1 MTYDSLVNHGDYFS
15 AHYLAEVLPKDLKA
29 KDGLLAR
36 WAEHEA
42 EENKKP
48 ADGPRTLT
56 PRQGLRA
63 LRTPYFADR
72 AFLAERAQAEIDA
85 PEDESGWR
93 THDDPRWIKTV
104 AELHDRVLRALGYT
118 PTPATLTVERAGRT
132 YDIEVAHA
140 EPGLVAIACGWAAEP
155 DAARD
160 PAGPGRL
167 LHPVDIP
174 QGEPLTDADTLVRF
188 LFAADEPPRYVLI
201 LVGGVVVLADR
212 TAWSEGRY
220 LAVSLDSALER
231 RDDRPG
237 GELDTIAALFGADSL
252 RVPET
257 GGTNPLDDLVSKSG
271 KHAVGVSTELRE
283 GLKDSVELIAQ
294 AVLDRLAEPGQAVT
308 AADLDDPR
316 RLARRLTRESLRY
329 LYRILFLLYAEARP
343 ELGILPSDYPEY
355 GAGYGL
361 QRLGDLAVRDL
372 VGPTARDGFHL
383 YQSIDLLTRMV
394 NKGHRPYGTE
404 EEDRAADAADR
415 EAEAAEAAELAALGG
430 DLTEAQLA
438 LRARRFERER
448 RARRS
453 EDVGLRFEPL
463 RSDLFEPGA
472 IRLIGPKVPN
482 PLYDEDDPS
491 AGPEFFDTRLRN
503 ATLHKVLRRL
513 MLTKGRKGERGGF
526 ISYAQ
531 LGINQLGAVYEGL
544 MSYTGFIARET
555 LFEVAKGGD
564 ASKGSWMI
572 PESRANDYPNEVF
585 VQRVN
590 DDTGLTERAEYPP
603 GSFVYRLAGR
613 DRENTASYYTPE
625 SLTQVTVELALKH
638 RLDQNGEVT
647 SAREL
652 LGWKICEPAL
662 GSGAFLNEAINQVA
676 AEYLKRRQ
684 DETGVQIQP
693 DQRLAELQ
701 KVKAYVALHNAYG
714 VDLNATAVE
723 LAEVSLWLN
732 TMHPGMQAP
741 WFGLHLRRG
750 NSLVGAGRKIYD
762 KDALGKGKWLSK
774 KDTLAP
780 KELPFRKGEL
790 PEGAVHHFLLPALGW
805 GAVVGDAKSKKIA
818 EELDKAA
825 VQRMEKWRSGIQR
838 APKTVTQRR
847 RLQGVA
853 RRAEFL
859 WKLVVE
865 RLNQSEREISRE
877 IDVWGAD
884 WLDHP
889 EHAVPKEVV
898 YGDLTRPGTPYWRLK
913 TVMDVW
919 CALWFWPLD
928 RVGELVGPE
937 AVPYDGGGDAGG
949 EEPVSV
955 SESGEAPVVE
965 ASTGPAPG
973 DQLWVKDSLFDDG
986 LPQQL
991 DMGEAASGADAEDKK
1006 PARKKTPAKPKGR
1019 REVIPL
1025 ATLDDWIDFL
1035 ECALGVKDVP
1045 ADSLVADF
1053 GDLEALREYEVK
1065 LDGFMGM
1072 DSPFR
1077 LKARFPWLDTVEDVA
1092 GSEDRDDVGA
1102 DGGMGFFHW
1111 ELQFAHVF
1119 AGEAGGFDVQVG
1131 NPPWVRP
1138 RWEEDVLL
1146 AEFEPWFVLQEKPA
1160 KAEKDRRRAE
1170 LTERDEV
1177 GSYLSVELAANS
1189 GVVAMLGSP
1198 VAYPLLTGTQP
1209 DLYRAFMCQT
1219 WAHAGRAGTVGLVH
1233 PDSHF
1238 SGDKEARLREA
1249 AYKRLRVHG
1258 DFVNAGNRFFP
1269 PPVGRSSHFGV
1280 HVYGPEGEIGFDH
1293 LSWLFSV
1300 DALRLSAQHDG
1311 SGPDPGVRYG
1321 DTWDERAHKKRIIRV
1336 DRATLEQW
1344 QRLTGD
1350 EGQPVEQGR
1359 LLSPV
1364 SVAEG
1369 KAIKALADYPLRL
1382 GALKPPISS
1391 GFHES
1396 GAKKEGLID
1405 YNLPK
1410 EDGSVFRPEKWDDV
1424 ILKGPQLGLANPL
1437 FKQPSQGGG
1446 EVLGLNHLTIPDDA
1460 VPETEYVR
1468 VATPEKYAEKQ
1479 DQWLD
1484 RGGLARLRASE
1495 EAASEARRVL
1505 AEARGVPEDEVDA
1518 DDVDRYFVGRSTRA
1532 YTKFYRVAW
1541 RKMIA
1546 PDTERSLYE
1555 AIIPPGPVHIDGMRS
1570 TYLGDN
1576 RMTALTAGF
1585 WASIP
1590 VDYLLRTTRV
1600 RNLDVTQAGRLPV
1613 PATKHP
1619 LASALLLRTLRL
1631 NCLTRHYAAIWSE
1644 LYDPTWP
1651 GYESWAREWPQL
1663 EPLHD
1668 VGPEWTRN
1676 SALRTER
1683 ARRAA
1688 LVELDAL
1695 VAVWLGVDADS
1706 LVAMYRARFPIMQD
1720 FDAVTWF
1727 DSEGRRIAGDRYTYG
1742 HGQTKA
1748 HYEQLRAHLDG
1759 ERKDP
1764 PDGYTP
1770 PFYKANR
1777 EAEMREAH
1785 AYFSARLQKAF
1796 DLGNWTP
1803 PST

>member
-36 WAEHEA
+36 WCEHEA
-42 EENKKP
+42 EEGRKP
-48 ADGPRTLT
+48 ADEPRTLT

-72 AFLAERAQAEIDA
+72 AFLAERAQAEVDA
-85 PEDESGWR
+85 PEEESGRR
-93 THDDPRWIKTV
+93 TYDDARWTKTV
-104 AELHDRVLRALGYT
+104 ADLHDQVLRALGYT
-118 PTPATLTVERAGRT
+118 PAPAALTVERAGRT
-132 YDIEVAHA
+132 HDVEVAHA

-167 LHPVDIP
+167 LHPVDVQ
-174 QGEPLTDADTLVRF
+174 QGEPITDADALVRL
-188 LFAADEPPRYVLI
+188 LFAADEPPRYALV

-271 KHAVGVSTELRE
+271 KHAVGVSTDLRE
-283 GLKDSVELIAQ
+283 GLKDSVELIAR
-294 AVLDRLAEPGQAVT
+294 AVLDRLSEQGVS
-308 AADLDDPR
+308 AADLDDPQ

-404 EEDRAADAADR
+404 SEDRATEAADR
-415 EAEAAEAAELAALGG
+415 EAEATEAAELTASSSEN
-430 DLTEAQLA
+430 LTESQLT
-438 LRARRFERER
+438 LRARRFEQAR

-482 PLYDEDDPS
+482 PAHDEDDPS

-503 ATLHKVLRRL
+503 ATLYKVLRGL

-526 ISYAQ
+526 ISYAK
-531 LGINQLGAVYEGL
+531 LGISQLGAVYEGL
-544 MSYTGFIARET
+544 MSYTGFIADET

-564 ASKGSWMI
+564 PAKGSWMI
-572 PESRANDYPNEVF
+572 PESRANDYPSEVF
-585 VQRVN
+585 VQRES
-590 DDTGLTERAEYPP
+590 DETGLTERAEYPP

-613 DRENTASYYTPE
+613 DRENTASYYTPD

-638 RLDQNGEVT
+638 RLDQNGET

-662 GSGAFLNEAINQVA
+662 GSGAFLNEAVNQVA

-684 DETGVQIQP
+684 AETGVEIDP
-693 DQRLAELQ
+693 DHRAVELQ

-750 NSLVGAGRKIYD
+750 NSLIGAGRKIYG

-780 KELPFRKGEL
+780 TELPFREGEL

-865 RLNQSEREISRE
+865 RLSQSEREISRE

-898 YGDLTRPGTPYWRLK
+898 YDDLTRPGTPYWRLK

-928 RVGELVGPE
+928 RVAELDGAGVAPHGEGEGDDAGAGAGAEEQPSAE
-937 AVPYDGGGDAGG
+937 AVA
-949 EEPVSV
+949 EV
-955 SESGEAPVVE
+955 A
-965 ASTGPAPG
+965 GPAPG
-973 DQLWVKDSLFDDG
+973 DQTWVEGSLFDDG

-991 DMGEAASGADAEDKK
+991 VMEAGTGAEKK
-1006 PARKKTPAKPKGR
+1006 PTRKRSEGRPKGR

-1035 ECALGVKDVP
+1035 ECALGTKDVP
-1045 ADSLVADF
+1045 ADSLVAEFANLD
-1053 GDLEALREYEVK
+1053 ALRDFEVN
-1065 LDGFMGM
+1065 LDGFMAM

-1092 GSEDRDDVGA
+1092 GSEDRDDAGA

-1119 AGEAGGFDVQVG
+1119 AGEAGGFDLQVG

-1146 AEFEPWFVLQEKPA
+1146 AEFEPWFVLQDKPA

-1170 LTERDEV
+1170 LTERAEV
-1177 GSYLSVELAANS
+1177 GSYLSAELASNT

-1219 WAHAGRAGTVGLVH
+1219 WAHAGGDGTIGLVH

-1280 HVYGPEGEIGFDH
+1280 HVYGPEGEIGFNH

-1321 DTWDERAHKKRIIRV
+1321 DTWDERPHKKRVIRV

-1350 EGQPVEQGR
+1350 EGQPAEQGR

-1364 SVAEG
+1364 SMAEG

-1382 GALKPPISS
+1382 GALNPQIAR
-1391 GFHES
+1391 GFDES
-1396 GAKKEGLID
+1396 GAKKDGLID

-1410 EDGSVFRPEKWDDV
+1410 EGGSVFRPEKWDDV
-1424 ILKGPQLGLANPL
+1424 ILKGPQLGLANPM

-1446 EVLGLNHLTIPDDA
+1446 EVLGLNHLLIPDDA

-1468 VATPEKYAEKQ
+1468 VATPERYAEKQ

-1495 EAASEARRVL
+1495 EAAAEARRAL
-1505 AEARGVPEDEVDA
+1505 AEARKVPEDEIAA
-1518 DDVDRYFVGRSTRA
+1518 DEIDRYFVGRSTGP
-1532 YTKFYRVAW
+1532 YTKFYRAAW
-1541 RKMIA
+1541 REFIA
-1546 PDTERSLYE
+1546 PDTERSLYA
-1555 AIIPPGPVHIDGMRS
+1555 AIVPPGAAHIHAVRS
-1570 TYLGDN
+1570 AYLGDN
-1576 RMTALTAGF
+1576 RLTALTAGF
-1585 WASIP
+1585 WAAIP
-1590 VDYLLRTTRV
+1590 VDYLLRTTRL
-1600 RNLDVTQAGRLPV
+1600 RHLDVAPAGRMPV
-1613 PATKHP
+1613 PDAEHP
-1619 LASALLLRTLRL
+1619 LAPALLLRTLRL
-1631 NCLTRHYAAIWSE
+1631 NCLTKHYATLWSE

-1651 GYESWAREWPQL
+1651 GYEAWARDWPQL
-1663 EPLHD
+1663 EPLHE
-1668 VGPEWTRN
+1668 VGPEWTRA

-1695 VAVWLGVDADS
+1695 VAVWLGVDADA
-1706 LVAMYRARFPIMQD
+1706 LVAMYKARFPIMQD
-1720 FDAVTWF
+1720 FDSVTWF
-1727 DSEGRRIAGDRYTYG
+1727 DAEGRRIAGDRYTYG
-1742 HGQTKA
+1742 HDQTKE
-1748 HYEQLRAHLDG
+1748 HYAQLRAHLDG

-1770 PFYKANR
+1770 FFYKANR
-1777 EAEMREAH
+1777 ETEMREAH
-1785 AYFSARLQKAF
+1785 AYFSARLQKAI
-1796 DLGNWTP
+1796 DRGRWTP

>member
-48 ADGPRTLT
+48 ADEPRVLT

-72 AFLAERAQAEIDA
+72 AFFAERAQAEVDA
-85 PEDESGWR
+85 PEEESGWR
-93 THDDPRWIKTV
+93 THDDARWTKTV
-104 AELHDRVLRALGYT
+104 SDLHDRVLRAFGYT
-118 PTPATLTVERAGRT
+118 PAPVTLTVERAGRT
-132 YDIEVAHA
+132 HDIEVAHA

-167 LHPVDIP
+167 LHPVDLQ
-174 QGEPLTDADTLVRF
+174 QGEPITDADALVRF
-188 LFAADEPPRYVLI
+188 LFAADEPPRYILV

-294 AVLDRLAEPGQAVT
+294 AVLKRLSEKGVT
-308 AADLDDPR
+308 AADLDDPQS
-316 RLARRLTRESLRY
+316 LARRLTRESLRY
-329 LYRILFLLYAEARP
+329 LYRVLFLLYAEARP

-404 EEDRAADAADR
+404 PEDRAAAEADR
-415 EAEAAEAAELAALGG
+415 AAEEAEAAEVAAAGE

-438 LRARRFERER
+438 LRARRFERAR

-482 PLYDEDDPS
+482 PAYDEDDLS

-531 LGINQLGAVYEGL
+531 LGIIQLGAVYEGL
-544 MSYTGFIARET
+544 MSYTGFIAKDR

-564 ASKGSWMI
+564 PSKGSWMI
-572 PESRANDYPNEVF
+572 PESRVNDYPSEVF
-585 VQRVN
+585 VQREN
-590 DDTGLTERAEYPP
+590 DETGLTERAEYPP

-638 RLDQNGEVT
+638 RLNDDT

-652 LGWKICEPAL
+652 LEWKICEPAL
-662 GSGAFLNEAINQVA
+662 GSGAFLNAAIDQVA

-684 DETGVQIQP
+684 AETGVPIDP
-693 DQRLAELQ
+693 DQRAVELQ

-750 NSLVGAGRKIYD
+750 NSLVGAGRKIYH

-780 KELPFRKGEL
+780 KDLPFRNGEL

-825 VQRMEKWRSGIQR
+825 VQRMEKWRSGVQR
-838 APKTVTQRR
+838 APKTITQRR

-865 RLNQSEREISRE
+865 RLRQSEREISRE

-884 WLDHP
+884 WIEHP

-928 RVGELVGPE
+928 RVAELDGSGLGLGSE
-937 AVPYDGGGDAGG
+937 AQSYGDEGDAG
-949 EEPVSV
+949 E
-955 SESGEAPVVE
+955 VE
-965 ASTGPAPG
+965 RADGPAPG
-973 DQLWVKDSLFDDG
+973 DQLWVEEGLFADG

-991 DMGEAASGADAEDKK
+991 EMGDDPDEGPDADAGTGAGSEETK
-1006 PARKKTPAKPKGR
+1006 PARKKSAGKDKRR

-1035 ECALGVKDVP
+1035 ECALGAKDVP
-1045 ADSLVADF
+1045 AGSLVAGFENLD
-1053 GDLEALREYEVK
+1053 ALRDFEVN

-1092 GSEDRDDVGA
+1092 GSEDRDDAGA

-1119 AGEAGGFDVQVG
+1119 AGEAGGFDLQVG

-1138 RWEEDVLL
+1138 EWKEDPVL
-1146 AEFEPWFVLQEKPA
+1146 AERDPWFMLTEKPSA
-1160 KAEKDRRRAE
+1160 AVRKARVAE
-1170 LTERDEV
+1170 LFKGDEARA
-1177 GSYLSVELAANS
+1177 YFLNELVTIM
-1189 GVVAMLGSP
+1189 GVSSQLGSP
-1198 VAYPLLTGTQP
+1198 VIYPVLGGTRP
-1209 DLYRAFMCQT
+1209 DLYRAFMCQAWT
-1219 WAHAGRAGTVGLVH
+1219 HAGRNGTVGLIH
-1233 PDSHF
+1233 PDTHF
-1238 SGDKEARLREA
+1238 SGDKDGLLREA
-1249 AYKRLRVHG
+1249 AYRRLRVHG
-1258 DFVNAGNRFFP
+1258 DFSNASNRFFP
-1269 PPVGRSSHFGV
+1269 PPVGHASHFGV
-1280 HVYGPEGEIGFDH
+1280 HVYGPEREIGFDH

-1311 SGPDPGVRYG
+1311 AGPDPVVRYG
-1321 DTWDERAHKKRIIRV
+1321 DTWDERPHKKRILRV
-1336 DRATLEQW
+1336 DQEMLAQW

-1350 EGQPVEQGR
+1350 EDQLVEQAR

-1364 SVAEG
+1364 SVAEAE
-1369 KAIKALADYPLRL
+1369 AIRALAEYPVRL
-1382 GALKPPISS
+1382 GSLKPPISS
-1391 GFHES
+1391 GYNETL
-1396 GAKKEGLID
+1396 AKRDGLID
-1405 YNLPK
+1405 YNLPND
-1410 EDGSVFRPEKWDDV
+1410 DGSPFRPVKWEDV
-1424 ILKGPQLGLANPL
+1424 ILKGPQVSLANPL
-1437 FKQPSQGGG
+1437 FKQPSQGSGDA
-1446 EVLGLNHLTIPDDA
+1446 LGLNHLEIPDDA

-1468 VATPEKYAEKQ
+1468 VATPERYAEKQ

-1484 RGGLARLRASE
+1484 KGGLARLRVSE
-1495 EAASEARRVL
+1495 EAVAEARRVL
-1505 AEARGVPEDEVDA
+1505 AQARDVPESEVTA
-1518 DDVDRYFVGRSTRA
+1518 DDVDEYFVRRSTQA

-1555 AIIPPGPVHIDGMRS
+1555 AIIPPGPAHIDGMRS

-1600 RNLDVTQAGRLPV
+1600 RNLDVKQAGRLPI
-1613 PATKHP
+1613 PSAKHP
-1619 LASALLLRTLRL
+1619 LVSALLLRTLRL
-1631 NCLTRHYAAIWSE
+1631 NCLTKHYAELWAD

-1663 EPLHD
+1663 EPLHE
-1668 VGPEWTRN
+1668 VGPEWTRAT
-1676 SALRTER
+1676 ALRTER
-1683 ARRAA
+1683 GRRAA

-1695 VAVWLGVDADS
+1695 VAVWLGVDADA
-1706 LVAMYRARFPIMQD
+1706 LVAMYKARFPIMQD
-1720 FDAVTWF
+1720 FDAVTWC
-1727 DSEGRRIAGDRYTYG
+1727 DAEGRRIAGSRHTYG
-1742 HGQTKA
+1742 HGQTKD
-1748 HYEQLRAHLDG
+1748 HFEQLCAHLDG

-1785 AYFSARLQKAF
+1785 AYFSARLQEAT
-1796 DLGNWTP
+1796 DRGTWAP

>member
-36 WAEHEA
+36 WAAHEA
-42 EENKKP
+42 EESGKP
-48 ADGPRTLT
+48 ADEPRVLT

-72 AFLAERAQAEIDA
+72 AFLAERAQEEVDA
-85 PEDESGWR
+85 PDEESGRR
-93 THDDPRWIKTV
+93 TYDEPRWTKTV
-104 AELHDRVLRALGYT
+104 ADLHDRVLRALGYT
-118 PTPATLTVERAGRT
+118 PAPATLTVERAGRT
-132 YDIEVAHA
+132 HDIPVAHA
-140 EPGLVAIACGWAAEP
+140 EPGLVALACGWAAEP

-174 QGEPLTDADTLVRF
+174 QGEQITDADTLVRF

-237 GELDTIAALFGADSL
+237 GELDTVAALFGADSL
-252 RVPET
+252 RAPET
-257 GGTNPLDDLVSKSG
+257 GGTNPLDDLVSKSAQ
-271 KHAVGVSTELRE
+271 HAVGVSTELRE

-294 AVLDRLAEPGQAVT
+294 AVLDRLAEQGVT
-308 AADLDDPR
+308 PADLDDPQ

-361 QRLGDLAVRDL
+361 QRLGDLAVRAL

-383 YQSIDLLTRMV
+383 YQSVDLLTRMV

-404 EEDRAADAADR
+404 PEDRAERDTDSVAA
-415 EAEAAEAAELAALGG
+415 AAEAAEPTAAGE
-430 DLTEAQLA
+430 DPSQARLA
-438 LRARRFERER
+438 LRARRFEQAR

-482 PLYDEDDPS
+482 PLHDEDDP
-491 AGPEFFDTRLRN
+491 ATGPEHFDTRLRN

-513 MLTKGRKGERGGF
+513 MLTRGRKGERGGF

-544 MSYTGFIARET
+544 MSYTGFIADET

-564 ASKGSWMI
+564 PAKGSWMI
-572 PESRANDYPNEVF
+572 PESRANDYPSEVF
-585 VQRVN
+585 VQRRN
-590 DDTGLTERAEYPP
+590 EETGLTERAEYPP

-638 RLDQNGEVT
+638 RLDQNGGVT

-652 LGWKICEPAL
+652 LGWRICEPAL
-662 GSGAFLNEAINQVA
+662 GSGAFLNEAVNQVA
-676 AEYLKRRQ
+676 AEYLRRREA
-684 DETGVQIQP
+684 ETGVEIAP
-693 DQRLAELQ
+693 DQRAVELQ
-701 KVKAYVALHNAYG
+701 KAKAYVALHNAYG

-732 TMHPGMQAP
+732 TMHPGMRAP

-750 NSLVGAGRKIYD
+750 NSLVGAGRRIYD

-780 KELPFRKGEL
+780 KELPFREGPL
-790 PEGAVHHFLLPALGW
+790 PEGSVHHFLLPALGW
-805 GAVVGDAKSKKIA
+805 GAVVADAKSKKIA

-825 VQRMEKWRSGIQR
+825 VQRMEKWRSGILR
-838 APKTVTQRR
+838 APRTLTQRR

-859 WKLVVE
+859 WKLVIE
-865 RLNQSEREISRE
+865 RLKQSEKEISRE

-884 WLDHP
+884 WIEHP
-889 EHAVPKEVV
+889 EQAVPKEVV

-928 RVGELVGPE
+928 RVGEL
-937 AVPYDGGGDAGG
+937 DGSQVVSYGDGEGGDAGAG
-949 EEPVSV
+949 QPS
-955 SESGEAPVVE
+955 VE
-965 ASTGPAPG
+965 ATAEPSGPAPG
-973 DQLWVKDSLFDDG
+973 DQAWVEESLFDDG

-991 DMGEAASGADAEDKK
+991 EMEDTGSSSASGEKK
-1006 PARKKTPAKPKGR
+1006 PARKRSAARPKGR

-1035 ECALGVKDVP
+1035 ECALGTKDVP
-1045 ADSLVADF
+1045 ADSLVAEFPSLD
-1053 GDLEALREYEVK
+1053 ALRDYEVE
-1065 LDGFMGM
+1065 LDAFMVT

-1092 GSEDRDDVGA
+1092 GSEDRDDAGA
-1102 DGGMGFFHW
+1102 GGGMGFFHW
-1111 ELQFAHVF
+1111 ELHFAHVF
-1119 AGEAGGFDVQVG
+1119 AGEAGGFDLQVG

-1160 KAEKDRRRAE
+1160 KAEKDRRRSE
-1170 LTERDEV
+1170 LTERTEV
-1177 GSYLSVELAANS
+1177 GTFLSAELASNA

-1198 VAYPLLTGTQP
+1198 VVYPFLTGTQP

-1219 WAHAGRAGTVGLVH
+1219 WSHAGIAGTVGLVH

-1238 SGDKEARLREA
+1238 SGDKEARLRQA

-1280 HVYGPEGEIGFDH
+1280 HIYGPVGEIGFDH

-1321 DTWDERAHKKRIIRV
+1321 DTWDERPHKKRIIRV
-1336 DRATLEQW
+1336 TRATLEQW

-1382 GALKPPISS
+1382 GALDPQISS

-1405 YNLPK
+1405 YNLPR
-1410 EDGSVFRPEKWDDV
+1410 EDGPVFRPARWDDV
-1424 ILKGPQLGLANPL
+1424 ILKGPHIGLANPL

-1446 EVLGLNHLTIPDDA
+1446 EVLGLNHLVIPDDA

-1468 VATPEKYAEKQ
+1468 VTTPEKYAERQ

-1484 RGGLARLRASE
+1484 KAGLARLRASTD
-1495 EAASEARRVL
+1495 AVAEARRVL
-1505 AEARGVPEDEVDA
+1505 SEAQEVPEDEVGA
-1518 DDVDRYFVGRSTRA
+1518 DDVDRYFVRRSTRA
-1532 YTKFYRVAW
+1532 YTKFYRLAW

-1555 AIIPPGPVHIDGMRS
+1555 AIIPPGPAHIDGMRS
-1570 TYLGDN
+1570 THLDDS

-1600 RNLDVTQAGRLPV
+1600 RNLDVSQAGRLPI
-1613 PATKHP
+1613 PSEKHP
-1619 LASALLLRTLRL
+1619 LAPALLLRTLRL
-1631 NCLTRHYAAIWSE
+1631 NCLTKHYAALWSE
-1644 LYDPTWP
+1644 LYDPTWS
-1651 GYESWAREWPQL
+1651 GYEGWARDWPKL
-1663 EPLHD
+1663 EPLHE

-1683 ARRAA
+1683 VRRAA
-1688 LVELDAL
+1688 LVEIDAL
-1695 VAVWLGVDADS
+1695 VAVWLGVDADA
-1706 LVAMYRARFPIMQD
+1706 LVAMYKARFPIMQD

-1742 HGQTKA
+1742 HGQTKE
-1748 HYEQLRAHLDG
+1748 HYEQLRAYLDG
-1759 ERKDP
+1759 QRQDP

-1785 AYFSARLQKAF
+1785 AYFSARLQEAIDRGK
-1796 DLGNWTP
+1796 WTP

>member
-29 KDGLLAR
+29 KDRLLAR
-36 WAEHEA
+36 WAEREA

-48 ADGPRTLT
+48 ADEPRILT

-63 LRTPYFADR
+63 LRTPYFANR
-72 AFLAERAQAEIDA
+72 AFLAERAQAEVDA
-85 PEDESGWR
+85 PEEESGWR
-93 THDDPRWIKTV
+93 THDDARWTKTV
-104 AELHDRVLRALGYT
+104 EDVHDRVLRALGYT
-118 PTPATLTVERAGRT
+118 PAPATLTVERAGRT

-167 LHPVDIP
+167 LHPVDIQ
-174 QGEPLTDADTLVRF
+174 QGDPLTDADALVRF
-188 LFAADEPPRYVLI
+188 LFATDEPPRYVLV

-294 AVLDRLAEPGQAVT
+294 AVLKRLSEQGVT
-308 AADLDDPR
+308 PAHLDDPQ

-372 VGPTARDGFHL
+372 VGSTARDGFHL
-383 YQSIDLLTRMV
+383 YQSIDLLTHMV
-394 NKGHRPYGTE
+394 NKGHRPHGTE
-404 EEDRAADAADR
+404 EEDREAETADR
-415 EAEAAEAAELAALGG
+415 AAEQAEAAELAATGT
-430 DLTEAQLA
+430 DLTEAQLW

-472 IRLIGPKVPN
+472 IILIGPKVPN
-482 PLYDEDDPS
+482 PQYDEDDPS

-503 ATLHKVLRRL
+503 ATLYKVLRRL

-526 ISYAQ
+526 ISYAK
-531 LGINQLGAVYEGL
+531 LGISQLGAVYEGL
-544 MSYTGFIARET
+544 MSYTGFIAKET

-564 ASKGSWMI
+564 PSKGSWMI
-572 PESRANDYPNEVF
+572 PESRANDYPSEAF
-585 VQRVN
+585 VQREN
-590 DDTGLTERAEYPP
+590 DETGLTERAEYPP

-613 DRENTASYYTPE
+613 DRENTASYYTPD

-638 RLDQNGEVT
+638 RLDATT
-647 SAREL
+647 SAKEL
-652 LGWKICEPAL
+652 LEWKICEPAL

-676 AEYLKRRQ
+676 VEYLKRRQ
-684 DETGVQIQP
+684 HETGVEIDP
-693 DQRLAELQ
+693 DQRTVELQ

-750 NSLVGAGRKIYD
+750 NSLIGAGRRIYD

-780 KELPFRKGEL
+780 KKLPFRDGEL

-859 WKLVVE
+859 WGLVVE
-865 RLNQSEREISRE
+865 RLKQSEKEISRE

-889 EHAVPKEVV
+889 ERAVPKEVV

-928 RVGELVGPE
+928 RVEELAGPGIGSSMS
-937 AVPYDGGGDAGG
+937 YGDGGDAGA
-949 EEPVSV
+949 EESPSV
-955 SESGEAPVVE
+955 EMEVAAEV
-965 ASTGPAPG
+965 AGPAPG
-973 DQLWVKDSLFDDG
+973 DQTWVKDSLFDDG

-991 DMGEAASGADAEDKK
+991 EMGEETA
-1006 PARKKTPAKPKGR
+1006 PATGTGTGRKSPRKKAAGR

-1035 ECALGVKDVP
+1035 ECALGAKDVP
-1045 ADSLVADF
+1045 AGSLVAEF
-1053 GDLEALREYEVK
+1053 ANLGALRDFEVN

-1092 GSEDRDDVGA
+1092 GSEDRDDAGA
-1102 DGGMGFFHW
+1102 DEGMGFFHW

-1119 AGEAGGFDVQVG
+1119 AGAAGGFDLQVG

-1138 RWEEDVLL
+1138 EWKEDPVL
-1146 AEFEPWFVLQEKPA
+1146 AERDPWFMLTEKPSA
-1160 KAEKDRRRAE
+1160 AVRKVRVAE
-1170 LTERDEV
+1170 LFKGAEARA
-1177 GSYLSVELAANS
+1177 YFLNELVAIM
-1189 GVVAMLGSP
+1189 GVSSQLGSSVVYP
-1198 VAYPLLTGTQP
+1198 VLGGTRP

-1219 WAHAGRAGTVGLVH
+1219 WTHAGRDGTVGLIH
-1233 PDSHF
+1233 PDTHF
-1238 SGDKEARLREA
+1238 SGDKDGLLRAA

-1269 PPVGRSSHFGV
+1269 PPVGRSSHFGL
-1280 HVYGPEGEIGFDH
+1280 HIYGAEGEIGFDH

-1321 DTWDERAHKKRIIRV
+1321 DTWDERPHLKRIIRV
-1336 DRATLEQW
+1336 DRETLAQW

-1350 EGQPVEQGR
+1350 EDQPVEQGR

-1369 KAIKALADYPLRL
+1369 EAIRALADYPARL
-1382 GALKPPISS
+1382 GPLKPPISS
-1391 GFHES
+1391 GYNETL
-1396 GAKKEGLID
+1396 AKRDGLID
-1405 YNLPK
+1405 YNLPR
-1410 EDGSVFRPEKWDDV
+1410 EDGSLFRPERWDDV

-1446 EVLGLNHLTIPDDA
+1446 EVLGLNHLVIPDDA

-1479 DQWLD
+1479 DRWLD
-1484 RGGLARLRASE
+1484 RGGLAGLRASE
-1495 EAASEARRVL
+1495 EAATEAQRVL
-1505 AEARGVPEDEVDA
+1505 AGARGVPEDEIGG

-1555 AIIPPGPVHIDGMRS
+1555 AIIPPGPAHIDGMRS

-1576 RMTALTAGF
+1576 RLTALTAGF
-1585 WASIP
+1585 WASVP
-1590 VDYLLRTTRV
+1590 VDYLLRTTSV
-1600 RNLDVTQAGRLPV
+1600 ANLDVSQAGRLPIPV
-1613 PATKHP
+1613 APHP
-1619 LASALLLRTLRL
+1619 LASAMLLRILRL
-1631 NCLTRHYAAIWSE
+1631 NCLTSAYAPLWSE
-1644 LYDPTWP
+1644 LYDPTWTA
-1651 GYESWAREWPQL
+1651 YEPWACEWPQL
-1663 EPLHD
+1663 QPLHE
-1668 VGPEWTRN
+1668 VGPQWTRETP
-1676 SALRTER
+1676 LRTER

-1706 LVAMYRARFPIMQD
+1706 LAAMYKARFPIMQD

-1727 DSEGRRIAGDRYTYG
+1727 DAEERRIAGNRYTYG
-1742 HGQTKA
+1742 HGQTKD
-1748 HYEQLRAHLDG
+1748 HYEQLLAHLDG

-1777 EAEMREAH
+1777 ETEMREAH
-1785 AYFSARLQKAF
+1785 AYFSARLQEAIDK
-1796 DLGNWTP
+1796 GTWTP

>member
-36 WAEHEA
+36 WADHEA

-48 ADGPRTLT
+48 ADEPRILT

-63 LRTPYFADR
+63 LRVPYFADR
-72 AFLAERAQAEIDA
+72 AFLAERAQAELDVS
-85 PEDESGWR
+85 EGESGWR
-93 THDDPRWIKTV
+93 THGDPRWTKTV
-104 AELHDRVLRALGYT
+104 ADLHDRVLRALGYT
-118 PTPATLTVERAGRT
+118 PAPVTLTVERAGRT
-132 YDIEVAHA
+132 YDVEVAHA
-140 EPGLVAIACGWAAEP
+140 EPGLVALTCGWAAEP

-167 LHPVDIP
+167 LHPVDLP
-174 QGEPLTDADTLVRF
+174 QGETITDADALVRF
-188 LFAADEPPRYVLI
+188 LFAADEPPRYILI

-257 GGTNPLDDLVSKSG
+257 GGTNPLDDLVSKSA
-271 KHAVGVSTELRE
+271 KHAVGVSSELRE

-294 AVLDRLAEPGQAVT
+294 AVLDRLAEQGVT
-308 AADLDDPR
+308 PADLDDPQ

-361 QRLGDLAVRDL
+361 QRLGDLAVRSL

-394 NKGHRPYGTE
+394 NQGHRPYGTE
-404 EEDRAADAADR
+404 PEDRAAEEADR
-415 EAEAAEAAELAALGG
+415 AAQAAEAAELAASG
-430 DLTEAQLA
+430 DLTEAQLS

-482 PLYDEDDPS
+482 PAYDEDDAS
-491 AGPEFFDTRLRN
+491 AGPEYFDTRLRN

-513 MLTKGRKGERGGF
+513 MLTRGRKGERGGF

-544 MSYTGFIARET
+544 MSYTGFIADET

-564 ASKGSWMI
+564 PAKGSWMI
-572 PESRANDYPNEVF
+572 PESRAGDYPSEVF
-585 VQRVN
+585 VQRQN
-590 DDTGLTERAEYPP
+590 DETGLTERAEYPP

-647 SAREL
+647 SARQL
-652 LGWKICEPAL
+652 LEWKICEPAL
-662 GSGAFLNEAINQVA
+662 GSGAFLNEAVNQVA
-676 AEYLKRRQ
+676 AEYLKRREA
-684 DETGVQIQP
+684 ETGVEIAP
-693 DQRLAELQ
+693 DQRAVELQ
-701 KVKAYVALHNAYG
+701 KAKAYVALHNAYG

-732 TMHPGMQAP
+732 TMHPGMRAP

-750 NSLVGAGRKIYD
+750 NSLIGAGRKIYD

-780 KELPFRKGEL
+780 KDLPFRDGRL

-805 GAVVGDAKSKKIA
+805 GAVVADAKSKKIA

-825 VQRMEKWRSGIQR
+825 VQRMEKWRSGILR

-859 WKLVVE
+859 WKLVIE
-865 RLNQSEREISRE
+865 RLKQSEREISRE

-884 WLDHP
+884 WLVHP
-889 EHAVPKEVV
+889 EQAVPKEVV

-928 RVGELVGPE
+928 RVGELDGSEV
-937 AVPYDGGGDAGG
+937 VSYDGDGDAV
-949 EEPVSV
+949 EPSA
-955 SESGEAPVVE
+955 EAAVE
-965 ASTGPAPG
+965 TSGPAPG
-973 DQLWVKDSLFDDG
+973 DQTWVKESLFDDG
-986 LPQQL
+986 LPRQL
-991 DMGEAASGADAEDKK
+991 EMEDAGASSSSREAGEKK
-1006 PARKKTPAKPKGR
+1006 PARKRTTARPKR

-1035 ECALGVKDVP
+1035 ECALGAKDVP

-1053 GDLEALREYEVK
+1053 PSLEALRGYEVE
-1065 LDGFMGM
+1065 LDAFMGM

-1092 GSEDRDDVGA
+1092 GSEDRDDAGA

-1119 AGEAGGFDVQVG
+1119 AGEAGGFDLQVG

-1138 RWEEDVLL
+1138 EWKEDPVL
-1146 AEFEPWFVLQEKPA
+1146 AERDPWFALTEKPSA
-1160 KAEKDRRRAE
+1160 AVRKARVAE
-1170 LTERDEV
+1170 LFKDAESRA
-1177 GSYLSVELAANS
+1177 YFLNELVAIM
-1189 GVVAMLGSP
+1189 GVSSQLGSP
-1198 VAYPLLTGTQP
+1198 VVYPVLGGTRP

-1219 WAHAGRAGTVGLVH
+1219 WAHAGRHGTIGLVH
-1233 PDSHF
+1233 PDTHF
-1238 SGDKEARLREA
+1238 SGDKDGPLRAA

-1269 PPVGRSSHFGV
+1269 PPVGRSSHFGL
-1280 HVYGPEGEIGFDH
+1280 HIYGAEGRSASTTSRG
-1293 LSWLFSV
+1293 SSPWTRCGS
-1300 DALRLSAQHDG
+1300 RLSTMARGRTRVSGTGTPGTSGRTRSGSSGLIGRRWSSG
-1311 SGPDPGVRYG
+1311 SG
-1321 DTWDERAHKKRIIRV
+1321 
-1336 DRATLEQW
+1336 
-1344 QRLTGD
+1344 
-1350 EGQPVEQGR
+1350 
-1359 LLSPV
+1359 
-1364 SVAEG
+1364 
-1369 KAIKALADYPLRL
+1369 
-1382 GALKPPISS
+1382 
-1391 GFHES
+1391 
-1396 GAKKEGLID
+1396 
-1405 YNLPK
+1405 
-1410 EDGSVFRPEKWDDV
+1410 
-1424 ILKGPQLGLANPL
+1424 
-1437 FKQPSQGGG
+1437 
-1446 EVLGLNHLTIPDDA
+1446 
-1460 VPETEYVR
+1460 
-1468 VATPEKYAEKQ
+1468 
-1479 DQWLD
+1479 
-1484 RGGLARLRASE
+1484 
-1495 EAASEARRVL
+1495 
-1505 AEARGVPEDEVDA
+1505 
-1518 DDVDRYFVGRSTRA
+1518 
-1532 YTKFYRVAW
+1532 
-1541 RKMIA
+1541 
-1546 PDTERSLYE
+1546 
-1555 AIIPPGPVHIDGMRS
+1555 
-1570 TYLGDN
+1570 
-1576 RMTALTAGF
+1576 
-1585 WASIP
+1585 
-1590 VDYLLRTTRV
+1590 
-1600 RNLDVTQAGRLPV
+1600 
-1613 PATKHP
+1613 
-1619 LASALLLRTLRL
+1619 
-1631 NCLTRHYAAIWSE
+1631 
-1644 LYDPTWP
+1644 
-1651 GYESWAREWPQL
+1651 
-1663 EPLHD
+1663 
-1668 VGPEWTRN
+1668 
-1676 SALRTER
+1676 
-1683 ARRAA
+1683 
-1688 LVELDAL
+1688 
-1695 VAVWLGVDADS
+1695 
-1706 LVAMYRARFPIMQD
+1706 
-1720 FDAVTWF
+1720 
-1727 DSEGRRIAGDRYTYG
+1727 
-1742 HGQTKA
+1742 
-1748 HYEQLRAHLDG
+1748 
-1759 ERKDP
+1759 
-1764 PDGYTP
+1764 
-1770 PFYKANR
+1770 
-1777 EAEMREAH
+1777 
-1785 AYFSARLQKAF
+1785 
-1796 DLGNWTP
+1796 
-1803 PST
+1803 

>member
-48 ADGPRTLT
+48 ADQPRTLT

-63 LRTPYFADR
+63 LRTAYFAER
-72 AFLAERAQAEIDA
+72 ADLAERAQAEIDA
-85 PEDESGWR
+85 PEGESGWR
-93 THDDPRWIKTV
+93 THDDPRWVKTV
-104 AELHDRVLRALGYT
+104 AELHERVLRALGYT
-118 PTPATLTVERAGRT
+118 PTPVTLTVERAGRT

-294 AVLDRLAEPGQAVT
+294 AVLDRLAEPGQGVT
-308 AADLDDPR
+308 AADLDDPQ

-404 EEDRAADAADR
+404 EEDRAAEAADR
-415 EAEAAEAAELAALGG
+415 EAEAAEAAELAAAGE

-472 IRLIGPKVPN
+472 IRLIGPRVPN

-647 SAREL
+647 SAKEL

-662 GSGAFLNEAINQVA
+662 GSGAFLNEAIDQVA

-684 DETGVQIQP
+684 AETGVVIQP

-780 KELPFRKGEL
+780 KELPFREGEL

-928 RVGELVGPE
+928 RVGELLGPE

-949 EEPVSV
+949 EEPASEAGDASV
-955 SESGEAPVVE
+955 VV
-965 ASTGPAPG
+965 AATGPAPG

-991 DMGEAASGADAEDKK
+991 EMGEAAPGAEAEDKK
-1006 PARKKTPAKPKGR
+1006 PARKQTSGKPKGR

-1035 ECALGVKDVP
+1035 ECALGAKDVP
-1045 ADSLVADF
+1045 ADSLVAGF

-1065 LDGFMGM
+1065 LGGFMGM

-1092 GSEDRDDVGA
+1092 GSENRDDVGA

-1119 AGEAGGFDVQVG
+1119 AGETGGFDVQVG

-1160 KAEKDRRRAE
+1160 KAEKDRRRGE
-1170 LTERDEV
+1170 LTERAEV
-1177 GSYLSVELAANS
+1177 GSFLAAELASNM
-1189 GVVAMLGSP
+1189 GVVALLGSP

-1219 WAHAGRAGTVGLVH
+1219 WAHMGRAGTVGLVH

-1238 SGDKEARLREA
+1238 SGDKEARLRGA

-1336 DRATLEQW
+1336 DWATLEQW

-1382 GALKPPISS
+1382 GALNPQISS

-1396 GAKKEGLID
+1396 GAKKDGLID
-1405 YNLPK
+1405 YNLPT
-1410 EDGSVFRPEKWDDV
+1410 EDGSVFRPEKWEDV
-1424 ILKGPQLGLANPL
+1424 ILKGPQIGLANPL

-1446 EVLGLNHLTIPDDA
+1446 EVLGLNHLVIADDA

-1468 VATPEKYAEKQ
+1468 VATPEKYAERQ

-1495 EAASEARRVL
+1495 EAAAEARRVL
-1505 AEARGVPEDEVDA
+1505 AEARGVPEDEIDA

-1532 YTKFYRVAW
+1532 YTRFYRVAW
-1541 RKMIA
+1541 REFIA
-1546 PDTERSLYE
+1546 PDTERSLYP
-1555 AIIPPGPVHIDGMRS
+1555 ALVPPGTAHIHAVRS
-1570 TYLGDN
+1570 AYLGDN
-1576 RMTALTAGF
+1576 RLTALTAGF
-1585 WASIP
+1585 WASVP
-1590 VDYLLRTTRV
+1590 LDYLLRTTRL
-1600 RNLDVTQAGRLPV
+1600 RHLDVAPAGRMPV
-1613 PATKHP
+1613 PDANHP

-1631 NCLTRHYAAIWSE
+1631 NCLTKHYAALWSE

-1651 GYESWAREWPQL
+1651 GYESWARDWAQL

-1668 VGPEWTRN
+1668 VGPEWTRDT
-1676 SALRTER
+1676 ALRTER

-1695 VAVWLGVDADS
+1695 VAVWLGVDANA
-1706 LVAMYRARFPIMQD
+1706 LGAMYKARFPIMQD

-1727 DSEGRRIAGDRYTYG
+1727 DADGRRIAGDRYTYG
-1742 HGQTKA
+1742 HGQTKD

-1764 PDGYTP
+1764 PVGYTP

-1777 EAEMREAH
+1777 ETEMREAH
-1785 AYFSARLQKAF
+1785 AYFSARLQEAIDK
-1796 DLGNWTP
+1796 GKWTP

>member
-42 EENKKP
+42 EEGRKP
-48 ADGPRTLT
+48 AEEPRLLT

-63 LRTPYFADR
+63 LRTPYFSDR
-72 AFLAERAQAEIDA
+72 ALLAERAQAEVDA
-85 PEDESGWR
+85 PDEESGWR
-93 THDDPRWIKTV
+93 TYDDVRWTKAV
-104 AELHDRVLRALGYT
+104 ADLHDRVLRALGYT
-118 PTPATLTVERAGRT
+118 PAPATLTVERAGRT
-132 YDIEVAHA
+132 YDIPVAHA
-140 EPGLVAIACGWAAEP
+140 EPGLVALACGWAAEP

-167 LHPVDIP
+167 LYPVDLP
-174 QGEPLTDADTLVRF
+174 QGEPITDADTLVRF
-188 LFAADEPPRYVLI
+188 LFAADEPPRYVLV

-237 GELDTIAALFGADSL
+237 GELDTVAALFGADSL

-257 GGTNPLDDLVSKSG
+257 GGTNPLDDLVSKSA

-294 AVLDRLAEPGQAVT
+294 AVLERLAEQGVT
-308 AADLDDPR
+308 PADLDDPQ

-361 QRLGDLAVRDL
+361 QRLGDLAVKTL

-383 YQSIDLLTRMV
+383 YQSVDLLTRMV

-404 EEDRAADAADR
+404 PEDRAARDADSVA
-415 EAEAAEAAELAALGG
+415 AAAEAAQPTATGEE
-430 DLTEAQLA
+430 LTEAQLA
-438 LRARRFERER
+438 LRARRFEQAR

-472 IRLIGPKVPN
+472 IRLIGRAVPN
-482 PLYDEDDPS
+482 PAHDEDDP
-491 AGPEFFDTRLRN
+491 ATGPEHFDTRLRN

-526 ISYAQ
+526 ISYAK

-544 MSYTGFIARET
+544 MSYTGFIADET

-564 ASKGSWMI
+564 PAKGSWMI
-572 PESRANDYPNEVF
+572 SESRANDYPSEVF
-585 VQRVN
+585 VQRQN
-590 DDTGLTERAEYPP
+590 EETGLTERAEYPP

-625 SLTQVTVELALKH
+625 SLTEVTVELALKH

-652 LGWKICEPAL
+652 LEWKICEPAL
-662 GSGAFLNEAINQVA
+662 GSGAFLNEAVDQVA
-676 AEYLKRRQ
+676 AEYLRRREA
-684 DETGVQIQP
+684 ETGVEIAP
-693 DQRLAELQ
+693 DQRAVELQ
-701 KVKAYVALHNAYG
+701 KAKAYVALHNAYG

-750 NSLVGAGRKIYD
+750 NSLVGAGRRVYD

-780 KELPFRKGEL
+780 RELPFRDGAL
-790 PEGAVHHFLLPALGW
+790 PEGSVHHFLLPALGW
-805 GAVVGDAKSKKIA
+805 GAVVADAKSKKIA

-825 VQRMEKWRSGIQR
+825 VQRMEKWRSGVLR
-838 APKTVTQRR
+838 APKTVAQRR

-859 WKLVVE
+859 WKLVIE
-865 RLNQSEREISRE
+865 RLKQSEREISRE

-884 WLDHP
+884 WLEHP
-889 EHAVPKEVV
+889 EQAVPKEVV

-928 RVGELVGPE
+928 RVGEL
-937 AVPYDGGGDAGG
+937 DGSEVVSYREGDGGDAGAG
-949 EEPVSV
+949 QPSVEVTAEPS
-955 SESGEAPVVE
+955 
-965 ASTGPAPG
+965 GPAPG
-973 DQLWVKDSLFDDG
+973 DQAWVKESLFDDG
-986 LPQQL
+986 LPQPLEMQ
-991 DMGEAASGADAEDKK
+991 DTGSASATGEKK
-1006 PARKKTPAKPKGR
+1006 PARKRTAARPKGR

-1035 ECALGVKDVP
+1035 ECALGATDVP
-1045 ADSLVADF
+1045 TDSLVAGF
-1053 GDLEALREYEVK
+1053 PSLAALRDYEVE
-1065 LDGFMGM
+1065 LDAFMGM

-1092 GSEDRDDVGA
+1092 GAEDRDDAGA

-1111 ELQFAHVF
+1111 ELHFAHVF
-1119 AGEAGGFDVQVG
+1119 AGEAGGFDLQVG

-1170 LTERDEV
+1170 LTVRSEV
-1177 GSYLSVELAANS
+1177 GSFLSVELASNA

-1198 VAYPLLTGTQP
+1198 VVYPFLTGTQP

-1219 WAHAGRAGTVGLVH
+1219 WSHAGHAGTVGLVH

-1249 AYKRLRVHG
+1249 AYMRLRVHG

-1321 DTWDERAHKKRIIRV
+1321 DTWDERPHKKRVIRV
-1336 DRATLEQW
+1336 TRATLEQW

-1382 GALKPPISS
+1382 GALDPQISS

-1396 GAKKEGLID
+1396 GAKKDGLID
-1405 YNLPK
+1405 YNLPRG
-1410 EDGSVFRPEKWDDV
+1410 DGSVLRSAKWDDV
-1424 ILKGPQLGLANPL
+1424 ILKGPQIGLANPL
-1437 FKQPSQGGG
+1437 FKQPSQGAG
-1446 EVLGLNHLTIPDDA
+1446 EVLGLNHLVIPDDA

-1468 VATPEKYAEKQ
+1468 VTTPEKYAERQ

-1484 RGGLARLRASE
+1484 KGGLARMRASE
-1495 EAASEARRVL
+1495 DAVSEATQVL
-1505 AEARGVPEDEVDA
+1505 SEARGVPRNEVDA
-1518 DDVDRYFVGRSTRA
+1518 DDVERYFVRRATRT
-1532 YTKFYRVAW
+1532 YTNFYRVAW
-1541 RKMIA
+1541 RRQIA
-1546 PDTERSLYE
+1546 PDTERALY
-1555 AIIPPGPVHIDGMRS
+1555 AALIPPGPAHIHMVHSLAM
-1570 TYLGDN
+1570 GDN
-1576 RMTALTAGF
+1576 RLTALVAGF
-1585 WASIP
+1585 WAGLP
-1590 VDYLLRTTRV
+1590 LDYFLRTTGRGDLQVAGARV
-1600 RNLDVTQAGRLPV
+1600 LPTS
-1613 PATKHP
+1613 ASDHP

-1631 NCLTRHYAAIWSE
+1631 NCLTSAYAALWSE
-1644 LYDPTWP
+1644 LYDQTWQA
-1651 GYESWAREWPQL
+1651 YEPWACKWPNLQS
-1663 EPLHD
+1663 LHR
-1668 VGPEWTRN
+1668 VGPQWTRTTP
-1676 SALRTER
+1676 LRTEY

-1688 LVELDAL
+1688 LSELDAL

-1706 LVAMYRARFPIMQD
+1706 LVAMYKARFPIMQD
-1720 FDAVTWF
+1720 FDTVTWF
-1727 DSEGRRIAGDRYTYG
+1727 DANERRIAGNRYTYG
-1742 HGQTKA
+1742 HGQTKE
-1748 HYEQLRAHLDG
+1748 HYEHLRAHLDG
-1759 ERKDP
+1759 EREDP
-1764 PDGYTP
+1764 PEGYTP

-1785 AYFSARLQKAF
+1785 AYFSARLQEAIDQGK
-1796 DLGNWTP
+1796 WTP
-1803 PST
+1803 PTT

>member
-48 ADGPRTLT
+48 ADEPRILT

-63 LRTPYFADR
+63 LRAPYFADR
-72 AFLAERAQAEIDA
+72 AFLAERAQAELDA
-85 PEDESGWR
+85 PEGESGWR
-93 THDDPRWIKTV
+93 TYGDPRWTKMV
-104 AELHDRVLRALGYT
+104 ADLHGRVLRALGYT
-118 PTPATLTVERAGRT
+118 PAPATLTIERAGRT
-132 YDIEVAHA
+132 YDVEVAHA
-140 EPGLVAIACGWAAEP
+140 EPGLVSLTCGWAAEP

-167 LHPVDIP
+167 LHPVDLP
-174 QGEPLTDADTLVRF
+174 QGETINDADALVRF
-188 LFAADEPPRYVLI
+188 LFAADEPPRYILI

-257 GGTNPLDDLVSKSG
+257 GGTNPLDDLVSKSA

-294 AVLDRLAEPGQAVT
+294 AVLDRLAEQGVT
-308 AADLDDPR
+308 PADLDDPQ

-361 QRLGDLAVRDL
+361 QRLGDLAVRAL

-394 NKGHRPYGTE
+394 NQGHRPYGTE
-404 EEDRAADAADR
+404 PEDRAAEEADR
-415 EAEAAEAAELAALGG
+415 AAQAAEAAELAASG

-482 PLYDEDDPS
+482 PAYDEDDPS
-491 AGPEFFDTRLRN
+491 AGPEHFDTRLRN

-513 MLTKGRKGERGGF
+513 MLTRGRKGERGGF

-544 MSYTGFIARET
+544 MSYTGFIADET

-564 ASKGSWMI
+564 PAKGSWMI
-572 PESRANDYPNEVF
+572 PESRAGDYPSEVF
-585 VQRVN
+585 VRRQN
-590 DDTGLTERAEYPP
+590 DETGLTERAEYPP

-662 GSGAFLNEAINQVA
+662 GSGAFLNAAIDQVA

-684 DETGVQIQP
+684 TETGVEIQP
-693 DQRLAELQ
+693 DQRLFELQ

-732 TMHPGMQAP
+732 TMHPGMRAP

-750 NSLVGAGRKIYD
+750 NSLIGAGRKIYD

-780 KELPFRKGEL
+780 KDLPFRDGRL

-805 GAVVGDAKSKKIA
+805 SAVVADAKSKKIA
-818 EELDKAA
+818 EELDKSA
-825 VQRMEKWRSGIQR
+825 VQRMEKWRSGILR

-859 WKLVVE
+859 WNLVIE
-865 RLNQSEREISRE
+865 RLKQSEREISRE

-884 WLDHP
+884 WLVHP
-889 EHAVPKEVV
+889 EQAVPKEVV

-928 RVGELVGPE
+928 RVGELDGSEV
-937 AVPYDGGGDAGG
+937 VSYDGDGDAGA
-949 EEPVSV
+949 EEPSA
-955 SESGEAPVVE
+955 EAAVE
-965 ASTGPAPG
+965 TSGPAPG
-973 DQLWVKDSLFDDG
+973 DQTWVKDSLFDDG

-991 DMGEAASGADAEDKK
+991 EMEDAGSSADAGEKK
-1006 PARKKTPAKPKGR
+1006 PARKRTAARPKR

-1035 ECALGVKDVP
+1035 ECALGAKDVP

-1053 GDLEALREYEVK
+1053 PSLEALRDYEVE
-1065 LDGFMGM
+1065 LDAFMGM

-1092 GSEDRDDVGA
+1092 GSEDRDDAGA

-1119 AGEAGGFDVQVG
+1119 AGKAGGFDLQVG

-1160 KAEKDRRRAE
+1160 KAEKDRRRAD
-1170 LTERDEV
+1170 LIERPEV
-1177 GSYLSVELAANS
+1177 GPYLSAELASNA
-1189 GVVAMLGSP
+1189 GVVALLGSP

-1249 AYKRLRVHG
+1249 AHKRLRVHG

-1280 HVYGPEGEIGFDH
+1280 HIYGPQGEIGFDH

-1321 DTWDERAHKKRIIRV
+1321 DTWDERPHKKRIIRV

-1382 GALKPPISS
+1382 GALEPQISS

-1405 YNLPK
+1405 YNVPK
-1410 EDGSVFRPEKWDDV
+1410 EDGSFFRPEKWDDV
-1424 ILKGPQLGLANPL
+1424 ILKGPQIGLANPL

-1446 EVLGLNHLTIPDDA
+1446 EVLGLNHLVIPDDA

-1468 VATPEKYAEKQ
+1468 VTTPERYAEKQ

-1484 RGGLARLRASE
+1484 RAGLARLRASE
-1495 EAASEARRVL
+1495 EAAAEARRVL
-1505 AEARGVPEDEVDA
+1505 AEARGVPQEEIDA

-1532 YTKFYRVAW
+1532 YTRFYRVAW
-1541 RKMIA
+1541 RRQIA
-1546 PDTERSLYE
+1546 PDTERALY
-1555 AIIPPGPVHIDGMRS
+1555 AALIPPGAAHVHMVHS
-1570 TYLGDN
+1570 LAMGDS
-1576 RMTALTAGF
+1576 RLTALVAGF
-1585 WASIP
+1585 WSGLP
-1590 VDYLLRTTRV
+1590 VDYFLRTTGRGDLQVAGARV
-1600 RNLDVTQAGRLPV
+1600 LPA
-1613 PATKHP
+1613 PTPNHP
-1619 LASALLLRTLRL
+1619 LAPGLLLRTLRL
-1631 NCLTRHYAAIWSE
+1631 NCLTSAYAPLWSK

-1651 GYESWAREWPQL
+1651 AYEPWACKWPKLQ
-1663 EPLHD
+1663 PLHQ
-1668 VGPEWTRN
+1668 VGPQWTR
-1676 SALRTER
+1676 ATPLRTER

-1706 LVAMYRARFPIMQD
+1706 LIAMYKARFPIMQD
-1720 FDAVTWF
+1720 FDAVIWF
-1727 DSEGRRIAGDRYTYG
+1727 DAEERRIAGNRYTYG
-1742 HGQTKA
+1742 HGQTKE
-1748 HYEQLRAHLDG
+1748 HYGQLRAHLAG

-1785 AYFSARLQKAF
+1785 AYFSARLQEAIDRGK
-1796 DLGNWTP
+1796 WTP

>member
-36 WAEHEA
+36 WADHEA

-48 ADGPRTLT
+48 ADEPRILT

-63 LRTPYFADR
+63 LRVPYFADR
-72 AFLAERAQAEIDA
+72 AFLAERAQAELDV
-85 PEDESGWR
+85 PEGESGWR
-93 THDDPRWIKTV
+93 TYGDPRWTKTV
-104 AELHDRVLRALGYT
+104 ADLHDRVLRALGYT
-118 PTPATLTVERAGRT
+118 PAPVTLTVERAGRT

-140 EPGLVAIACGWAAEP
+140 EPGLVALTCGWAAEP

-167 LHPVDIP
+167 LHPVDLP
-174 QGEPLTDADTLVRF
+174 QGETITDADALVRF
-188 LFAADEPPRYVLI
+188 LFAADEPPRYILI

-257 GGTNPLDDLVSKSG
+257 GGTNPLDDLVSKSA

-294 AVLDRLAEPGQAVT
+294 AVLDRLAEQGVT
-308 AADLDDPR
+308 PADLDDPQ

-361 QRLGDLAVRDL
+361 QRLGDLAVRSL

-394 NKGHRPYGTE
+394 NQGHRPYGTE
-404 EEDRAADAADR
+404 PEDRAAEEADR
-415 EAEAAEAAELAALGG
+415 AARAAEAAELAASG

-482 PLYDEDDPS
+482 PAYDEDDPS
-491 AGPEFFDTRLRN
+491 AGPEHFDTRLRN

-513 MLTKGRKGERGGF
+513 MLTRGRKGERGGF

-544 MSYTGFIARET
+544 MSYTGFIADET

-564 ASKGSWMI
+564 PAKGSWMI
-572 PESRANDYPNEVF
+572 PESRAGDYPSEVF
-585 VQRVN
+585 VQRQN
-590 DDTGLTERAEYPP
+590 DETGLTERAEYPP

-652 LGWKICEPAL
+652 LEWKICEPAL
-662 GSGAFLNEAINQVA
+662 GSGAFLNEAVNQVA
-676 AEYLKRRQ
+676 AEYLKRREA
-684 DETGVQIQP
+684 ETGVEIAP
-693 DQRLAELQ
+693 DQRAVELQ
-701 KVKAYVALHNAYG
+701 KAKAYVALHNAYG

-732 TMHPGMQAP
+732 TMHPGMRAP

-750 NSLVGAGRKIYD
+750 NSLIGAGRKIYD

-780 KELPFRKGEL
+780 KDLPFQDGAL

-805 GAVVGDAKSKKIA
+805 GAVVADAKSRKIA

-825 VQRMEKWRSGIQR
+825 VQRMEKWRSGILR

-859 WKLVVE
+859 WKLVIE
-865 RLNQSEREISRE
+865 RLKQSEREISRE

-884 WLDHP
+884 WLVHP
-889 EHAVPKEVV
+889 EQAVPKEVV

-928 RVGELVGPE
+928 RVGELDGSEV
-937 AVPYDGGGDAGG
+937 VSYDGDGDGDAV
-949 EEPVSV
+949 EPSA
-955 SESGEAPVVE
+955 EAAVE
-965 ASTGPAPG
+965 TSGPAPG
-973 DQLWVKDSLFDDG
+973 DQTWVKESLFDDG

-991 DMGEAASGADAEDKK
+991 EMEDAGSSSSSRDAGEKK
-1006 PARKKTPAKPKGR
+1006 PARKRTAARPKR

-1053 GDLEALREYEVK
+1053 PSLEALRDYEVE
-1065 LDGFMGM
+1065 LDAFMGM

-1092 GSEDRDDVGA
+1092 GSEDRDDAGA

-1119 AGEAGGFDVQVG
+1119 AGKAGGFDLQVG

-1170 LTERDEV
+1170 LIERPEV
-1177 GSYLSVELAANS
+1177 GPYLFAELASNA
-1189 GVVAMLGSP
+1189 GVVALLGSP

-1219 WAHAGRAGTVGLVH
+1219 WGNAGRAGTVGLIH
-1233 PDSHF
+1233 PGSHF
-1238 SGDKEARLREA
+1238 AGDKEAKLREA
-1249 AYKRLRVHG
+1249 AYRRLRVHG
-1258 DFVNAGNRFFP
+1258 EFSNASNRFFP
-1269 PPVGRSSHFGV
+1269 PPIGHASHFGV
-1280 HVYGPEGEIGFDH
+1280 HIYGPQSEIGFDH

-1321 DTWDERAHKKRIIRV
+1321 DTWDERPHKKRIIRV

-1350 EGQPVEQGR
+1350 EEQPVEQGR

-1382 GALKPPISS
+1382 GALGPQISS

-1396 GAKKEGLID
+1396 GAKKDGIID

-1410 EDGSVFRPEKWDDV
+1410 EDGSVFRPDKWDDA
-1424 ILKGPQLGLANPL
+1424 ILKGPQIGLANPL

-1446 EVLGLNHLTIPDDA
+1446 EVLGLNHLVIPDDA

-1468 VATPEKYAEKQ
+1468 VTTPERYAEKQ

-1484 RGGLARLRASE
+1484 KAGLARLRVSE
-1495 EAASEARRVL
+1495 EAAVEARRVL
-1505 AEARGVPEDEVDA
+1505 AEARGVPQDEIDA

-1532 YTKFYRVAW
+1532 YTRFYRWAW
-1541 RKMIA
+1541 REFIA
-1546 PDTERSLYE
+1546 PDTERSLYS
-1555 AIIPPGPVHIDGMRS
+1555 AIVPPGAAHIHAVRS
-1570 TYLGDN
+1570 GYLGDS
-1576 RMTALTAGF
+1576 RLTALTAGF
-1585 WASIP
+1585 WAAIP
-1590 VDYLLRTTRV
+1590 VDYLLRTTRL
-1600 RNLDVTQAGRLPV
+1600 RHLDVAPAGRM
-1613 PATKHP
+1613 PAPDPKHP

-1631 NCLTRHYAAIWSE
+1631 NCLTKHYAALWSE

-1663 EPLHD
+1663 EPLHE
-1668 VGPEWTRN
+1668 VGPEWTRA

-1695 VAVWLGVDADS
+1695 VAVWLGVDADA
-1706 LVAMYRARFPIMQD
+1706 LVAMYKARFPIMQD

-1727 DSEGRRIAGDRYTYG
+1727 DAKGHRIAGSRHTYG
-1742 HGQTKA
+1742 HGQTKE
-1748 HYEQLRAHLDG
+1748 HYEQLRAHLAG

-1785 AYFSARLQKAF
+1785 AHFSARLQAAIDQGK
-1796 DLGNWTP
+1796 WTS

>member
-48 ADGPRTLT
+48 ADEPRVLT

-72 AFLAERAQAEIDA
+72 AFLAERAQAEVDA
-85 PEDESGWR
+85 PEEESGWR
-93 THDDPRWIKTV
+93 THDDPRWTKTV
-104 AELHDRVLRALGYT
+104 ADLHDRVLRALGYT
-118 PTPATLTVERAGRT
+118 PAPATLTVERAGRSH
-132 YDIEVAHA
+132 DIEVAHA

-167 LHPVDIP
+167 LHPVDLQ
-174 QGEPLTDADTLVRF
+174 QGEPITDADALVRF
-188 LFAADEPPRYVLI
+188 LFAADEPPRYILV

-257 GGTNPLDDLVSKSG
+257 GGTNPLDDLVSNSG

-294 AVLDRLAEPGQAVT
+294 AVLKRLGEQGVT
-308 AADLDDPR
+308 AVDLDDPQ

-404 EEDRAADAADR
+404 PEDRAAAEADR
-415 EAEAAEAAELAALGG
+415 AAEEAEAAEVAAAGE

-438 LRARRFERER
+438 LRARRFERAR

-463 RSDLFEPGA
+463 RSDLFERGA

-482 PLYDEDDPS
+482 PAYDEDDPS

-544 MSYTGFIARET
+544 MSYTGFIAKDR

-564 ASKGSWMI
+564 PSKGSWMI
-572 PESRANDYPNEVF
+572 PEARVNDYPREVF
-585 VQRVN
+585 VQREN
-590 DDTGLTERAEYPP
+590 EETGLTERAEYPP

-638 RLDQNGEVT
+638 RLTDDT

-652 LGWKICEPAL
+652 LEWKICEPAL
-662 GSGAFLNEAINQVA
+662 GSGAFLNAAIDQVA

-684 DETGVQIQP
+684 AETGVPIDP
-693 DQRLAELQ
+693 DQRAVELQ

-750 NSLVGAGRKIYD
+750 NSLIGAGRKIYD

-780 KELPFRKGEL
+780 KELPFRDGEL

-825 VQRMEKWRSGIQR
+825 VQRMEKWRAGVQR
-838 APKTVTQRR
+838 APKTITQRR

-865 RLNQSEREISRE
+865 RLRQSEREISRE

-884 WLDHP
+884 WIEHP
-889 EHAVPKEVV
+889 KHAVPKEVV

-928 RVGELVGPE
+928 RVGELDGSDIGVGSE
-937 AVPYDGGGDAGG
+937 AESYGDEGDAG
-949 EEPVSV
+949 E
-955 SESGEAPVVE
+955 VE
-965 ASTGPAPG
+965 RVDGSAPG
-973 DQLWVKDSLFDDG
+973 DQLWVEEGLFADG

-991 DMGEAASGADAEDKK
+991 EMGDDSDAGEDADAGTDAGSEEKK
-1006 PARKKTPAKPKGR
+1006 PARKRTAGKDKRR

-1035 ECALGVKDVP
+1035 ECALGAKDVP
-1045 ADSLVADF
+1045 TGSLVAEFANLD
-1053 GDLEALREYEVK
+1053 ALRDFEVN

-1092 GSEDRDDVGA
+1092 GSEDRDDAGA

-1119 AGEAGGFDVQVG
+1119 AGEAGGFDLQVG

-1138 RWEEDVLL
+1138 EWKEDQVL
-1146 AEFEPWFVLQEKPA
+1146 AERDPWFMLTEKPSA
-1160 KAEKDRRRAE
+1160 AVRKARVAE
-1170 LTERDEV
+1170 LFKGEEARA
-1177 GSYLSVELAANS
+1177 YFLNELVTIM
-1189 GVVAMLGSP
+1189 GVSSQLGSP
-1198 VAYPLLTGTQP
+1198 VVYPVLGGTRP

-1219 WAHAGRAGTVGLVH
+1219 WTHAGRNGTVGLIH
-1233 PDSHF
+1233 PDTHF
-1238 SGDKEARLREA
+1238 SGDKDGLLREA

-1269 PPVGRSSHFGV
+1269 PPVGRSSHFGL
-1280 HVYGPEGEIGFDH
+1280 HIYGTEGEIGFDH

-1321 DTWDERAHKKRIIRV
+1321 DTWDERPHLKRIIRV
-1336 DRATLEQW
+1336 HRETLAQW
-1344 QRLTGD
+1344 QHLTGD
-1350 EGQPVEQGR
+1350 EEQLVEQGR

-1364 SVAEG
+1364 SAAEG
-1369 KAIKALADYPLRL
+1369 EAIRALADYPLQL
-1382 GALKPPISS
+1382 ASLKPPISS
-1391 GFHES
+1391 GYNETL
-1396 GAKKEGLID
+1396 AKRDDLID
-1405 YNLPK
+1405 YNLPR
-1410 EDGSVFRPEKWDDV
+1410 EDGSVFQPQKWDEV
-1424 ILKGPQLGLANPL
+1424 ILKGPQIGLANPL

-1446 EVLGLNHLTIPDDA
+1446 EVLGLNHLVIPDDA

-1468 VATPEKYAEKQ
+1468 VATPEKYVEKQ
-1479 DQWLD
+1479 DPWLD
-1484 RGGLARLRASE
+1484 KGGLARLRASK
-1495 EAASEARRVL
+1495 EAAAEARRVL
-1505 AEARGVPEDEVDA
+1505 AEARGVPENEIDA
-1518 DDVDRYFVGRSTRA
+1518 DDVDRFFVARSTRA
-1532 YTKFYRVAW
+1532 YTTFYRLAW

-1555 AIIPPGPVHIDGMRS
+1555 AIIPPGPAHIDGMRS

-1600 RNLDVTQAGRLPV
+1600 RNLDVAQAGRLPI
-1613 PATKHP
+1613 PLEKHP

-1631 NCLTRHYAAIWSE
+1631 NCLTKHYAALWSE

-1668 VGPEWTRN
+1668 VGPEWTRA

-1695 VAVWLGVDADS
+1695 VAVWLGVDADA
-1706 LVAMYRARFPIMQD
+1706 LVAMYKARFPIMQD

-1727 DSEGRRIAGDRYTYG
+1727 DAEGRRIAGDRYTYG
-1742 HGQTKA
+1742 HGQTKD
-1748 HYEQLRAHLDG
+1748 HYEQLLAHLEG

-1764 PDGYTP
+1764 PDGYTA

-1785 AYFSARLQKAF
+1785 AYFSARLQEAI
-1796 DLGNWTP
+1796 DRGTWTP